1 MNNPKIS
8 IVLPCYNGAKMLG
21 SAIDSILAQTFQD
34 WELIIVNDC
43 STDNTLE
50 VAQLYADKDAR
61 VRVVSNEKNSKLP
74 ATLNHGFREAR
85 GEYWTWTSD
94 DNLLL
99 PNYCQEMNDYLDSH
113 PEVGFVVSDEQHI
126 DEAGNIMY
134 ANRMPNNLSL
144 ILPINNYIGAS
155 FKYRAE
161 IARKIGEYRVD
172 LFLVE
177 DYEYFLRLNDVCGVG
192 VISKEL
198 YQYRIHP
205 GSLSATRQRDVQ
217 ERHTRIRIEYLP
229 KAEKRFE
236 NHPKLRAQ
244 YYNMIVDRLS
254 GRERWKYYWEFFKKM
269 PIHFGLRYWMIH
281 VPHRTFKNLKHQ
293 S

>member
-1 MNNPKIS
+1 MKSPKIS

-21 SAIDSILAQTFQD
+21 SAIESILAQTFQD
-34 WELIIVNDC
+34 WELIVVNDC

-61 VRVVSNEKNSKLP
+61 VRVVSNKKNSKLP

-99 PNYCQEMNDYLDSH
+99 PNFCQEMNDYLDSH

-134 ANRMPNNLSL
+134 ANRMPHNLSL

-155 FKYRAE
+155 FMYRAE

-205 GSLSATRQRDVQ
+205 GSLSATRQRDIQ
-217 ERHTRIRIEYLP
+217 ERHTRFRLEYLP
-229 KAEKRFE
+229 KAEKHFE
-236 NHPKLRAQ
+236 NYPKLRAQ
-244 YYNMIVDRLS
+244 YYNMIVDRLF
-254 GRERWKYYWEFFKKM
+254 GRERWKYYWAFFKKM
-269 PIHFGLRYWMIH
+269 PILFGLRYWLIH

-293 S
+293 A